1 MSSDF
6 MAVMAS
12 PSAEE
17 IRTYC
22 HALAQ
27 ELEITLVDACWGYTF
42 APVHAYAP
50 YHLVLTLTQ
59 PLTTTLEFWFTRA
72 QVLGYSGGRTKTALR
87 IQIRDAL
94 ETRLRDGL

>member
-1 MSSDF
+1 MSRDSMD
-6 MAVMAS
+6 VMTS
-12 PSAEE
+12 PSAEA

-22 HALAQ
+22 HELAQ

-42 APVHAYAP
+42 APAYTHP
-50 YHLVLTLTQ
+50 SYHLVLTLTQ

-72 QVLGYSGGRTKTALR
+72 QVLGYVVGMTKAAIR

>member
-1 MSSDF
+1 MSRDSMD
-6 MAVMAS
+6 VLTS
-12 PSAEE
+12 HSAEE

-27 ELEITLVDACWGYTF
+27 ELEIPLVDACWGYTF
-42 APVHAYAP
+42 APAPTHAS

-59 PLTTTLEFWFTRA
+59 HRKTMLEFWFTRA
-72 QVLGYSGGRTKTALR
+72 QVLGYGSGTTKTAIR

-94 ETRLRDGL
+94 ETRLRAGL

>member
-1 MSSDF
+1 MQSDS
-6 MAVMAS
+6 MAVMTS
-12 PSAEE
+12 PSAEA

-22 HALAQ
+22 HELAQ
-27 ELEITLVDACWGYTF
+27 ELEVMLVDACWGYTF
-42 APVHAYAP
+42 APAHPHAL

-72 QVLGYSGGRTKTALR
+72 QVLGYVVGMTKTAVR

-94 ETRLRDGL
+94 ETRLRNGL